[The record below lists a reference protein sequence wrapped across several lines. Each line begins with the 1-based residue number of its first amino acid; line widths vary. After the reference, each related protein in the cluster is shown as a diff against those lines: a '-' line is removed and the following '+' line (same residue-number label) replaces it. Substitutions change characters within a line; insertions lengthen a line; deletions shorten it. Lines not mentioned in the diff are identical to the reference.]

1 MSAQSALNIFLG
13 GRKVMFDK
21 RTILP
26 NCGGTNGA
34 GCNQDLIDGVLD
46 PPDII
51 IPAGWV
57 TSIGGSLG
65 DPATDITMDKSDSYG
80 DGKDYVLVT
89 GIYTSTDLRINDYDQ
104 LNNSTTEIETSLFGV
119 INETTTDQK
128 AYIVKYDN
136 TNGHAKWATKIIGVG
151 GNTVINTDSIK
162 TDSSGNV
169 YVSGRIRQNTIAD
182 VYTVRFFSSSDPA
195 SGIITPTL
203 YGSIR
208 LSTSVSGQPP
218 PPQVFPKTDTF
229 LVKYNKDGIVQR
241 ATLIGNNATSNA
253 YQAQTKTSITIDSND
268 YPWISGSYT
277 STTSFYT
284 FSSVSPVTPNQ
295 LITLS
300 TTQSLLRNGRN
311 GFIAKYSQDLTTL
324 EAVTSI
330 GIEETLTDVRIRG
343 IASYGS
349 GVFVVGSVN
358 NSDTPNPPNPP
369 NPPYPIKFNSCSS
382 SPLPPPPSFIVTVSA
397 TSSNISP
404 SSGINTNFIAWYDS
418 ACVFNNHVLIGSTT
432 SIISNS
438 IDVDIAGS
446 VYITGVYTGTLSIT
460 NSGPPPPSGNS
471 GILAPV
477 SAGTPDGFLIK
488 YTTTT
493 TPTETINLDW
503 ATTIAN
509 LKSAPTLTIDKSS
522 SPNFIAL
529 TGILPSDG
537 IVINNFSGFIGT
549 AIQTTPYGSL
559 AGSVTSGDALLA
571 KYTVGGSTV
580 WATADRGV
588 TGSDEGTGVTTDSDG
603 NVVVCGAYFGNL
615 NVEDYAN
622 VSALVVNTTLFGYLA
637 PTTLA
642 TASDSF
648 IAKYMKNTGSIL
660 NA

>member
-65 DPATDITMDKSDSYG
+65 DRATDITMDKSDSYG

-89 GIYTSTDLRINDYDQ
+89 GIYRSTNLKINDYDQ
-104 LNNSTTEIETSLFGV
+104 LNNSTTEIETTLFGS
-119 INETTTDQK
+119 INETERQRG
-128 AYIVKYDN
+128 YIVKYDN
-136 TNGHAKWATKIIGVG
+136 TNGHAEWATKIEGSEQGDTNVL
-151 GNTVINTDSIK
+151 TDSIK
-162 TDSSGNV
+162 TDSAGNV
-169 YVSGRIRQNTIAD
+169 YVSGRITQNSIAD
-182 VYTVRFFSSSDPA
+182 VYYVRFFNSSPPV
-195 SGIITPTL
+195 SGIITPSL

-208 LSTSVSGQPP
+208 LSTSASGISPI
-218 PPQVFPKTDTF
+218 VFPKTDTF

-300 TTQSLLRNGRN
+300 TIQSLLRNGRN

-358 NSDTPNPPNPP
+358 NSSNPPS
-369 NPPYPIKFNSCSS
+369 PYTIKFNSCSS
-382 SPLPPPPSFIVTVSA
+382 PPPPFTLTVSA
-397 TSSNISP
+397 TSSTISP
-404 SSGINTNFIAWYDS
+404 STGINTNFIAWYDS

-509 LKSAPTLTIDKSS
+509 LKSPPTLTIDKSS

-571 KYTVGGSTV
+571 KYTVGGDTV